1 MRPHNPGAEGEAG
14 TDGASGA
21 GSSIEGE
28 SAIPTRARHRV
39 QLHAALEALDAFLA
53 RSNTGAELELAAEE
67 LRIAVSMLSSH
78 CARTRM
84 SLLSPPNH

>member
-1 MRPHNPGAEGEAG
+1 
-14 TDGASGA
+14 
-21 GSSIEGE
+21 
-28 SAIPTRARHRV
+28 V

>member
-14 TDGASGA
+14 TDGVSGA

-39 QLHAALEALDAFLA
+39 QLHAAFLA